1 VANRAFSRK
10 RERALDGFAL
20 GTFILASIVF
30 ILLLYYLKTPIPI
43 SSY

>member
-1 VANRAFSRK
+1 
-10 RERALDGFAL
+10 L
-20 GTFILASIVF
+20 GTFILAAIVF